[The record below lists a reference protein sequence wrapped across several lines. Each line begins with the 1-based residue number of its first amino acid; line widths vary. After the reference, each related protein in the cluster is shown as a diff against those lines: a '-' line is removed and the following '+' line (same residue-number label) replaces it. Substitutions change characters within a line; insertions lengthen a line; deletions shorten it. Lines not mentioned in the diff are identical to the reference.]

1 MSEDKERQVVEQTRR
16 NHSELH
22 AIAGNIRKIKVRA
35 GKRIYGENEV
45 RSPIK
50 AIGILAATFLASLIF
65 ISIIYFISTLLGG

>member
-22 AIAGNIRKIKVRA
+22 AIAGNIRKIKVRG

-65 ISIIYFISTLLGG
+65 ISIIYFISTFLGG